1 MNIDKIDAK
10 VLKSIAHENQNSEVI
25 FKYLRER
32 QRTRPVMD
40 LRQVLYKICNETGD
54 LLKMEDVMHTFR
66 RLQDIG
72 VGSIII
78 GRGSRPNRFK
88 WNYSIQQISKLAGED
103 RRAKKS
109 KSQIETPIIPIHRTK
124 RATDVAPS
132 EKVSKNNED
141 SQVLTPN
148 FQRQPMHNENLN
160 NKGRRVYPN
169 QPKLIESSISNPNE
183 QIGRSASNISM
194 NELHSTIANAIQEN
208 GINVKNIN
216 AMVSATI
223 NLRDGITAKV
233 ELPFLLSKDDAEK
246 ISEVIFGMVQPT
258 QKKQAKVAANDDSK
272 ESKPIELEI
281 DPSTPS
287 SENVDEK
294 EH

>member
-10 VLKSIAHENQNSEVI
+10 VLKAIAHENDNAEVI

-40 LRQVLYKICNETGD
+40 LRQVLYKICNESGD

-103 RRAKKS
+103 RRAKKA
-109 KSQIETPIIPIHRTK
+109 KSHLSDTPIIPIHRT
-124 RATDVAPS
+124 RRSTDSQIS
-132 EKVSKNNED
+132 EKGTKQNDEF
-141 SQVLTPN
+141 QVLTPN
-148 FQRQPMHNENLN
+148 FHRVSSNNEGN
-160 NKGRRVYPN
+160 NKGRRIYSQQKTGTGA
-169 QPKLIESSISNPNE
+169 QPAAKSTDGFED
-183 QIGRSASNISM
+183 SASNVSM
-194 NELHSTIANAIQEN
+194 DELHSTIASVIHEK
-208 GINVKNIN
+208 GITLKNIK
-216 AMVSATI
+216 ATVSATI
-223 NLRDGITAKV
+223 NLNSGASAKI
-233 ELPFLLSKDDAEK
+233 ELPFLLTKEDAEK
-246 ISEVIFGMVQPT
+246 ISEVIFGMVQQNP
-258 QKKQAKVAANDDSK
+258 KKTAQVAKS
-272 ESKPIELEI
+272 ELS
-281 DPSTPS
+281 DPKSPEVEVSSSTPA
-287 SENVDEK
+287 SETIGNK